1 MYILDDSQEL
11 AHILS
16 VGFDVHT
23 CCYVVLMPP
32 ATSPPCQMLGLGG
45 DKSGE
50 AAAVLKLL

>member
-1 MYILDDSQEL
+1 MCILDDSQEL

-23 CCYVVLMPP
+23 GCYLVLMPP
-32 ATSPPCQMLGLGG
+32 AASLPCQVMSLGG
-45 DKSGE
+45 DKSDE